1 MNHDGREV
9 GDEKTVPS
17 SSTQCHL
24 VSGNRDF
31 PLYKK
36 TSGRNNLKDVKVIC
50 GFLDD
55 KIEEMDFAAFKSA
68 FYRARQRLKKVKLC
82 DTK

>member
-1 MNHDGREV
+1 MRKQFH
-9 GDEKTVPS
+9 P
-17 SSTQCHL
+17 
-24 VSGNRDF
+24 VSLSAIWFLALETSN
-31 PLYKK
+31 YIEK
-36 TSGRNNLKDVKVIC
+36 TSGRTNLKDVKTIC

-68 FYRARQRLKKVKLC
+68 FYRARQRLKKVKPG